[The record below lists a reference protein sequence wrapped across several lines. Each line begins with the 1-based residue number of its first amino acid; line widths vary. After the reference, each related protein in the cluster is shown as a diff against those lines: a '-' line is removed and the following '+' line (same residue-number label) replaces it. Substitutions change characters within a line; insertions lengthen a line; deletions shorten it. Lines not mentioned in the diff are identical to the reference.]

1 MIPTGKNVD
10 KLLST
15 LIYIALLGL
24 VIWGGV
30 RIINYALESRFYKDF
45 LLKWDVAVTS
55 YSVKRGPWPQ
65 FSGSNHIEYMDNLV
79 AAMSMSSVSI
89 PESNTKRPYV
99 YSLKKIGPPE
109 EKIFVLCFPGRIILY
124 GISERTFERIDT
136 FIDGASDE
144 KTGRFIGRPGTNGAT
159 FIGLWRL

>member
-30 RIINYALESRFYKDF
+30 RIINYALESKLYKDF

-55 YSVKRGPWPQ
+55 YSVKRGQWPE

-79 AAMSMSSVSI
+79 TAMTMSSVVT
-89 PESNTKRPYV
+89 PVSNTKRSYV
-99 YSLKKIGPPE
+99 YSLKRIASPE
-109 EKIFVLCFPGRIILY
+109 EKIFVLCFPDRIILY
-124 GISERTFERIDT
+124 GISERTFMRIDA
-136 FIDGASDE
+136 FIDGTSDE
-144 KTGRFIGRPGTNGAT
+144 KTGRFIGRPGTDGRT
-159 FIGLWRL
+159 FIALWRL

>member
-24 VIWGGV
+24 VMWGGV
-30 RIINYALESRFYKDF
+30 RIINSALESRFYKDF

-55 YSVKRGPWPQ
+55 YSVKRGQWPP

-79 AAMSMSSVSI
+79 AAMTTSSVVTPI
-89 PESNTKRPYV
+89 SNTKRPYV
-99 YSLKKIGPPE
+99 YSLKKIGPSE
-109 EKIFVLCFPGRIILY
+109 ENIFVLCFPDRIILY
-124 GISERTFERIDT
+124 GISERTFMRIDT
-136 FIDGASDE
+136 FIDGTPDE
-144 KTGRFIGRPGTNGAT
+144 KSGRFIGHLSTDGRT

>member
-30 RIINYALESRFYKDF
+30 RIINYSLESRFYNDF

-55 YSVKRGPWPQ
+55 YSVKRGQWPQ

-79 AAMSMSSVSI
+79 AAMTVSSVVT
-89 PESNTKRPYV
+89 PVSNTKRPYV
-99 YSLKKIGPPE
+99 YNLKKIGPSE
-109 EKIFVLCFPGRIILY
+109 ERIFVLCFSDRIILY
-124 GISERTFERIDT
+124 GISERTFMRIDA
-136 FIDGASDE
+136 FIDGTSDE
-144 KTGRFIGRPGTNGAT
+144 KTGRFIGRPSTDGRT